1 MRKESGY
8 SKLLVWIILLTA
20 TRMFSFTVINDK
32 IFDYLEILISV
43 ALIATIA
50 IVGTKKYRKQMHFS
64 LFVKSIVTLTL
75 VSAIPAYF
83 FHDQSFDLSLLASR
97 TIFFWFLY
105 YFLHH
110 LAIKRNTLE
119 DVLVGMGI
127 IWSCIMIF
135 QQFTYPLVLFNEL
148 RDQTSSQI
156 QADVDRGGLL
166 RIFVDGEAFGT
177 FLVFYSWRKIQA
189 KVDVR
194 FLFLMVLG
202 IAGIFFTGS
211 RQVVFST
218 ILIIIVDV
226 FFSTRASNLTSN
238 RFVFVI
244 LAVVLG
250 IYFFAFEYLSKLIEL
265 SFKQKVSSKEYIRN
279 LEISYFLFQYWPHWL
294 TFFFGNGW
302 EHMTSPYGK
311 NVMFI
316 KEMMKFYRS
325 DVGLIGALNK
335 FGLFYCITALSL
347 FYKVIVPKKKLEVP
361 GYIRLTFIYLLLTS
375 FSAGNHFERGAV
387 YGCMICLLYIIDLTN
402 GKNFSYNSN
411 SQSAR
416 SNTEGIEF
424 SQKSLR

>member
-1 MRKESGY
+1 MRKESRY
-8 SKLLVWIILLTA
+8 SKVLVWIILLTA

-32 IFDYLEILISV
+32 IFDYLEILISA
-43 ALIATIA
+43 ALVGVIAV
-50 IVGTKKYRKQMHFS
+50 VGTKRYRKQMHFS
-64 LFVKSIVTLTL
+64 IFVKIIVTLTL
-75 VSAIPAYF
+75 LSAIPAYF
-83 FHDQSFDLSLLASR
+83 FHDQGFGLSLLASR

-105 YFLHH
+105 YFLHQ
-110 LAIKRNTLE
+110 LSVKRNTLE
-119 DVLVGMGI
+119 SVLVGMGI

-135 QQFTYPLVLFNEL
+135 QQFTYPVVLFNEL

-166 RIFVDGEAFGT
+166 RIFVEGEVFGT
-177 FLVFYSWRKIQA
+177 FLVFYSWRKIQE

-194 FLFLMVLG
+194 FLVLMVLG

-218 ILIIIVDV
+218 IAIILVDV

-244 LAVVLG
+244 LGVLIG

-279 LEISYFLFQYWPHWL
+279 LEIGYFLFQYWPHWL
-294 TFFFGNGW
+294 TYLFGNGW

-311 NVMFI
+311 NVAFI
-316 KEMMKFYRS
+316 KDVLRFYRS
-325 DVGLIGALNK
+325 DIGLIGALNK
-335 FGLFYCITALSL
+335 FGVFYCITALSL
-347 FYKVIVPKKKLEVP
+347 FYKVIVPVKNMQVP
-361 GYIRLTFIYLLLTS
+361 GYVRLTFFYLLMTS

-402 GKNFSYNSN
+402 GKNYSYNSN
-411 SQSAR
+411 SQSAGR
-416 SNTEGIEF
+416 NPEGTEF